1 MTNCLFVTDLHGRS
15 SRFMSLFKS
24 VKEFLPDVVLIGGDI
39 FPNAYI
45 SKVESAVHGN
55 DFLEDFF
62 AANLRELK
70 SELGDKYPVI
80 LLILGNDDA
89 GNEEDEIIKIGNEG
103 LFEYIHNKTI
113 NQSGY
118 TFSGYSF
125 VPPTPF
131 LLKDWEKYDVSRYID
146 PGCVSP
152 EEGIHTVKTEW
163 NVIRYATISEDLEKL
178 KCGIDM
184 TKSVFLFHS
193 PPYGTNLDLAAIEG
207 KMIDHVPL
215 DPHVGSVAVKRF
227 IEVNQP
233 KVTLHGHV
241 HESTRLTG
249 IWKENIGNTICINGA
264 SDSEELS
271 LIRFSLE
278 EPGNAERILI

>member
-24 VKEFLPDVVLIGGDI
+24 VKEFLPDIVLIGGDI
-39 FPNAYI
+39 YPNAYI

-55 DFLEDFF
+55 DFLEDFV
-62 AANLRELK
+62 AANLRKLK

-89 GNEEDEIIKIGNEG
+89 GNEEDEIKRIAGEG
-103 LFEYIHNKTI
+103 LFEYINNKTI
-113 NQSGY
+113 NHFGY
-118 TFSGYSF
+118 SFSGYSF

-152 EEGIHTVKTEW
+152 EEGIHTVNTEW
-163 NVIRYATISEDLEKL
+163 NLIRYATISEDLEKL
-178 KCGIDM
+178 KCGVEM
-184 TKSVFLFHS
+184 AKSVFLFHS

-215 DPHVGSVAVKRF
+215 DPHVGSIAVKRF
-227 IEVNQP
+227 IEINQP

-249 IWKENIGNTICINGA
+249 IWKEIIGNTVCINGA
-264 SDSEELS
+264 ADSEELS
-271 LIRFSLE
+271 IIRFSLE

>member
-1 MTNCLFVTDLHGRS
+1 MTNCLFVTDMHGRS
-15 SRFMSLFKS
+15 SRYKSLFKS
-24 VKEFLPDVVLIGGDI
+24 IKELLPDIVLIGGDI

-45 SKVESAVHGN
+45 SKVESAVHGS
-55 DFLEDFF
+55 DFLEDFL
-62 AANLRELK
+62 AANLRGLK
-70 SELGDKYPVI
+70 LELGDKYPRI

-89 GNEEDEIIKIGNEG
+89 GNEEEEIKRVAGEG
-103 LFEYIHNKTI
+103 LLEYINNKSVNHSCYTI
-113 NQSGY
+113 
-118 TFSGYSF
+118 SGYSF

-131 LLKDWEKYDVSRYID
+131 LLKDWEKYDVSRYVD

-152 EEGIHTVKTEW
+152 EEGIHTVSTEW
-163 NVIRYATISEDLEKL
+163 NVIRYTTISEDLEKL
-178 KCGIDM
+178 KCGVDM
-184 TKSVFLFHS
+184 AKSVFLFHS
-193 PPYGTNLDLAAIEG
+193 PPYGTNLDMAAIEG

-241 HESTRLTG
+241 HESARLTG
-249 IWKENIGNTICINGA
+249 VWKEKIGNTVCINGA
-264 SDSEELS
+264 TDSEELS

-278 EPGNAERILI
+278 EPDNAERILV